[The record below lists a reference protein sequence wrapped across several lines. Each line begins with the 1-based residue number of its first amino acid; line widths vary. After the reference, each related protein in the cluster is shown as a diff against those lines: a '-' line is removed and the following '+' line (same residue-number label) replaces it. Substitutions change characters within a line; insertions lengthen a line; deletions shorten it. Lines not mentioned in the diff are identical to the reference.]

1 MVKYFH
7 KTFLNIGERL
17 LRRAKELYN
26 CKGLSFM
33 DWECVLPVH
42 TWVLSCFLP
51 QSKNMT
57 FRLIGLSQLPLG
69 VHGCLSCVS
78 ELPCDGMAT
87 CPGCTPPLAHRSL
100 KISTSSRKKRA

>member
-7 KTFLNIGERL
+7 QTFLNIGERL

-26 CKGLSFM
+26 HKGLSFM
-33 DWECVLPVH
+33 DWECVL
-42 TWVLSCFLP
+42 SGFLP

-78 ELPCDGMAT
+78 ELPCNGMAT